1 MFNNKKGSFC
11 FILAAFLV
19 TFGIFQHANKVK
31 KKNNS
36 LQNKEFKPAR
46 KRTRT
51 STGLPPLVP
60 EVSMP
65 PYVVHILLYRAT
77 YEEVMWYVFHIKL
90 LGLYNKGVDTGVNCR
105 LFLYNIKM
113 LIIMFEN
120 FHCHES
126 DRLGLYY
133 QFYLIVL

>member
-60 EVSMP
+60 EIKFGIFIHLYSFA
-65 PYVVHILLYRAT
+65 LLYIIYYKKQSSSHRNYIGT
-77 YEEVMWYVFHIKL
+77 FMKP
-90 LGLYNKGVDTGVNCR
+90 LGKKYPSH
-105 LFLYNIKM
+105 F
-113 LIIMFEN
+113 
-120 FHCHES
+120 
-126 DRLGLYY
+126 
-133 QFYLIVL
+133 